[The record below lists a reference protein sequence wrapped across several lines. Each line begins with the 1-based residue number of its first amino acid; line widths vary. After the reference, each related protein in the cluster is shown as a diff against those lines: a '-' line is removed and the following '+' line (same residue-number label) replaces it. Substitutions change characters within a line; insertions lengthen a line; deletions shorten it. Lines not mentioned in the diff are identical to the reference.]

1 MKIKIATPNKNEF
14 VKFEITLDKK
24 DFKTIV
30 DYTVET
36 YIRSQYDLDLYDEK
50 TIVNAV
56 SECEEFKKNVVSDI
70 LLDLNNLLRL
80 PKDIFNGAGL
90 GPAWEKSPVCQKIE
104 QDIKSEKSKN
114 EESKEIRDAKKL
126 LKNFGYNISKQ

>member
-1 MKIKIATPNKNEF
+1 MKIKTSTPNKNEF
-14 VKFEITLDKK
+14 IKFEITLDKK

-56 SECEEFKKNVVSDI
+56 SECEEFKKNVVSNI
-70 LLDLNNLLRL
+70 LLDLNNLL
-80 PKDIFNGAGL
+80 PKHIFNGAGL
-90 GPAWEKSPVCQKIE
+90 GPAWEKSPVCKRIE
-104 QDIKSEKSKN
+104 KDIESKMLKN

-126 LKNFGYNISKQ
+126 LKNFGYNISK